1 MATMNT
7 RKVAKSPDQMESLGG
22 LKFPAQEYDLAGIP
36 DNDRAGRDAASM
48 MPYIRLS
55 AVFLRESDGDLEE
68 KVRATFDPEGMDAWM
83 DLLEGIGDALDAKRQ
98 DAEILEA
105 GFTRLLVA
113 IERVL
118 GEPEIKRAYSK
129 PKNVPR
135 GHLAAIRAR
144 LHRRAPFRPRLV
156 TGGQS

>member
-1 MATMNT
+1 MA
-7 RKVAKSPDQMESLGG
+7 KAKLMEYIGG
-22 LKFPAQEYDLAGIP
+22 LKFPAQEYDLASIP
-36 DNDRAGRDAASM
+36 ENDRAGRDASSM

-55 AVFLRESDGDLEE
+55 AVFLHESDGDMEE
-68 KVRATFDPEGMDAWM
+68 KVRATSDPEGMDQWM
-83 DLLEGIGDALDAKRQ
+83 DLLEGIGAALDAKRQ
-98 DAEILEA
+98 DAEVLEA

-118 GEPEIKRAYSK
+118 AEPEIKCAYSK
-129 PKNVPR
+129 PANEEPR

-156 TGGQS
+156 IGGQS